1 MSKFIG
7 IIQTFFFL
15 KFISTDV
22 VTAIRRP
29 SKDDGDIE
37 SPASPP
43 SNQKG
48 SFQNVSKCLFQNVS
62 KLFAFKTSF
71 IWLLL
76 RDLFPTKK
84 KKKKE
89 LFDWRINVGRFDLMI
104 GLNMS
109 S

>member
-48 SFQNVSKCLFQNVS
+48 SFQNVSKCLFQNVCFKMFVS
-62 KLFAFKTSF
+62 KCFKMFQNYSH
-71 IWLLL
+71 LKQVV
-76 RDLFPTKK
+76 LFPTKK
-84 KKKKE
+84 KKKK
-89 LFDWRINVGRFDLMI
+89 
-104 GLNMS
+104 
-109 S
+109 